1 MGWSKGENEDWV
13 GGEKEM
19 RFGLSKREEDEVWV
33 GGEKQIRNG
42 FEERRR

>member
-1 MGWSKGENEDWV
+1 
-13 GGEKEM
+13 M

-33 GGEKQIRNG
+33 GGEKQMRNG